1 MDLGNPAIFNGGT
14 DYSRHLAA
22 AYTRAW

>member
-22 AYTRAW
+22 AYTRA